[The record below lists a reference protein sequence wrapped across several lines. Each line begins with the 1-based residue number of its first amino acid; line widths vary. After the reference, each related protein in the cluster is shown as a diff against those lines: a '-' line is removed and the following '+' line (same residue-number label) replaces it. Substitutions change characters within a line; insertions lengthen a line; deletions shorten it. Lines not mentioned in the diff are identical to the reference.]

1 MEIDKNISPT
11 PKASLLKKIIRFTR
25 SDEDYDAKIFPEKK
39 KVSAPEKK
47 FALGVKNI
55 QAALIVGAVFY
66 ILLCVFILL
75 NPQFSLFFNN
85 VFGIEYVTIRFIL
98 EYTIYVFYSIFGIL
112 LGIVFLFFGYRSLAI
127 RTRKKLKQF
136 ALWLLTLVFGGLFFG
151 NVALFAWT
159 YTWFLS
165 IDFTN
170 IQERVLIYDN
180 TLLGYKQKLSDPTL
194 LGYVKKTSAKD
205 LSFFKIPKKAI

>member
-1 MEIDKNISPT
+1 M
-11 PKASLLKKIIRFTR
+11 
-25 SDEDYDAKIFPEKK
+25 
-39 KVSAPEKK
+39 
-47 FALGVKNI
+47 
-55 QAALIVGAVFY
+55 IVLSTFY

-112 LGIVFLFFGYRSLAI
+112 LGAIFLFFGYRSLTI
-127 RTRKKLKQF
+127 KTRKKLKQSF
-136 ALWLLTLVFGGLFFG
+136 LWFLTVLFGGLFFG
-151 NVALFAWT
+151 NVALFALT
-159 YTWFLS
+159 YIWFLS

-180 TLLGYKQKLSDPTL
+180 TLIGYKNTLPDPLL
-194 LGYVKKTSAKD
+194 LGYPKKTSKND
-205 LSFFKIPKKAI
+205 LSFFTIPKKAI